1 MTKSRVLLHST
12 GLWSPD
18 LLAKSGIEGNQYHLR
33 TRTQSQKGESS
44 DGRGTGW
51 LVCVFVFC
59 LRGWKLRFHFIEL

>member
-12 GLWSPD
+12 GLWWPD
-18 LLAKSGIEGNQYHLR
+18 LLAKRNIEDNWYHLS
-33 TRTQSQKGESS
+33 TRTQSQKSESW

-59 LRGWKLRFHFIEL
+59 LKS